1 MLYFLF
7 LTLLFLIICI
17 CVGWV
22 GKVKI
27 SEFMSYEFT
36 NAIKGFAILTVIWAH
51 SGAHLNIGGIQFI
64 AGIGVALFLICSGY
78 GLEKSFDKNGI
89 DGFFEKRLLRVC
101 VPYWIITTLGDF
113 TMPDWSMKVYLEKM
127 IFVKAG
133 WYIKYILV
141 CYFIF
146 YIVKRVK
153 IKYRLSDISE
163 IKTFF
168 AIYTIWFAVD
178 SAFFANP
185 EIPFLAARQMLCFPM
200 GVCIAKS
207 NIVKEKISNFAIM
220 FITWGIGVVFMV
232 VTQLPCVK
240 SLPILISNSISL
252 LTVFPLA
259 IATLVFF
266 DKISW
271 ILNNKFVSFS
281 GIMSYELFLVH
292 GYTENLITQSVSSI
306 CVCLIVT
313 YGVAYCVH
321 QTLNW
326 KVKKNDGF
334 DCCNINEKRRKK
346 Y

>member
-7 LTLLFLIICI
+7 LTLLLLILFICARLA
-17 CVGWV
+17 
-22 GKVKI
+22 GKVKK
-27 SEFMSYEFT
+27 SEFMSREFT
-36 NAIKGFAILTVIWAH
+36 NAVKGFAILTVIWAH

-78 GLEKSFDKNGI
+78 GLEKSFNKNGI
-89 DGFFEKRLLRVC
+89 EGFFEKRLLRVC
-101 VPYWIITTLGDF
+101 IPYWIITTLGDF
-113 TMPDWSMKVYLEKM
+113 IMTDWSMKVCLEKM
-127 IFVKAG
+127 IFAKAG

-163 IKTFF
+163 IKIFF
-168 AIYTIWFAVD
+168 AVYILWFVVD
-178 SAFFANP
+178 SVFLANP

-220 FITWGIGVVFMV
+220 FISGGIGIVFMV
-232 VTQLPCVK
+232 VTQLPCVN

-266 DKISW
+266 DKTSW
-271 ILNNKFVSFS
+271 ILNNKFVLFS
-281 GIMSYELFLVH
+281 GVMSYELFLVH

-313 YGVAYCVH
+313 YGGAYCVH

-326 KVKKNDGF
+326 KVKK
-334 DCCNINEKRRKK
+334 K
-346 Y
+346 

>member
-7 LTLLFLIICI
+7 LTLLFLILFICTR
-17 CVGWV
+17 WA
-22 GKVKI
+22 GKVKK
-27 SEFMSYEFT
+27 SEFMSYDFT

-78 GLEKSFDKNGI
+78 GLEKSFNKNGI
-89 DGFFEKRLLRVC
+89 DGFFKKRLLRVC
-101 VPYWIITTLGDF
+101 IPYWTITTLGNF
-113 TMPDWSMKVYLEKM
+113 IMPDWSMKEYLEKM

-141 CYFIF
+141 CYVIF
-146 YIVKRVK
+146 YIVKRIK

-168 AIYTIWFAVD
+168 AIYILWFVVD

-200 GVCIAKS
+200 GVCIAKR
-207 NIVKEKISNFAIM
+207 NMVKEKISNCAIM
-220 FITWGIGVVFMV
+220 FITGGIGIIFMV
-232 VTQLPCVK
+232 VTQLPWVN

-266 DKISW
+266 DKNQW
-271 ILNNKFVSFS
+271 ILNNKFVLFS
-281 GIMSYELFLVH
+281 GVMSYELFLVH

-306 CVCLIVT
+306 CICLIVT
-313 YGVAYCVH
+313 YGGAYCVH
-321 QTLNW
+321 QILNW
-326 KVKKNDGF
+326 KVKK
-334 DCCNINEKRRKK
+334 K
-346 Y
+346 